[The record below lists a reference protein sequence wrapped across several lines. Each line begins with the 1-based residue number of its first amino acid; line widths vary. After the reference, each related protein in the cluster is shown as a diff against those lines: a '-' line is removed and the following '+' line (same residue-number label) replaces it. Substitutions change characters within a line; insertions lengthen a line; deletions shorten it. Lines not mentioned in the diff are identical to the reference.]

1 VCKKKIEKKRKNIE
15 SIEMNVL
22 NKEETYLE
30 PLDLKNT
37 KSSQTSSSLISE
49 YKT

>member
-1 VCKKKIEKKRKNIE
+1 MCVKKRIDKKRKNIE

-37 KSSQTSSSLISE
+37 
-49 YKT
+49 